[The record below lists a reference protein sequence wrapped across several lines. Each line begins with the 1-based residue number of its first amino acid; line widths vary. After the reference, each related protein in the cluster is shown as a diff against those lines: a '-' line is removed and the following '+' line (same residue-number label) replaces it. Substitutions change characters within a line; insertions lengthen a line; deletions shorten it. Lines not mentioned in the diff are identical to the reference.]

1 VLECAL
7 RFLAYRA
14 RSAAEVH
21 DHLMSRGYSAAAAG
35 AALEKLHSLRYLD
48 DKSFA
53 HDWAAARFVSR
64 GYGPRK
70 IEQELHAKGISDAV
84 IRDVLREICGPPSE
98 EKRARRLLERKFD
111 SENLADP
118 KVARRAAGFL
128 QRRGYTLPVIGAVL
142 KYPAQDD

>member
-1 VLECAL
+1 MIECAL

-21 DHLMSRGYSAAAAG
+21 NHLVSRGYSAAAAD
-35 AALEKLHSLRYLD
+35 AALEKLHSLGYLD

-64 GYGPRK
+64 GYGPKK
-70 IEQELHAKGISDAV
+70 IAQELHSKGISDVV

-98 EKRARRLLERKFD
+98 AERARGLLERRFD

-128 QRRGYTLPVIGAVL
+128 QRRGYTLQVIGALL